1 MPSEFND
8 DLWGFKMIEGS
19 YPLVTIAIPT
29 YNRADSY
36 LRRALESAVN
46 QTYGNIEVIVSDNC
60 STDNTEE
67 AVQGFSA
74 PRLRYFKHAENIG
87 ANDNFNFCVEQA
99 KGDYFLLLHDDD
111 MIDNDFVEVCMKA
124 ANHRTDIGII
134 RTGTRTIDSN
144 GTVLKEKL
152 NQVLGLSTTD
162 FFLGWFRGET
172 ALYLCS
178 TLFSTQRLR
187 ETGGFNSKHQLF
199 QDCIAEVQLAAK
211 FGRVDVQ
218 DVKASFRRHPAARTF
233 ASKVSAWCEDS
244 LMLLEIMCD
253 LVPQDKVPL
262 VEREGTRYFARVNY
276 SFASSIKS
284 PIERYATYLMIY
296 KKFDRRYS
304 PFRFFVYEKN
314 VRRIRRLAR
323 TGRRVLARIRMCR
336 VERV

>member
-1 MPSEFND
+1 
-8 DLWGFKMIEGS
+8 MIQGA

-36 LRRALESAVN
+36 LGCALESATN
-46 QTYGNIEVIVSDNC
+46 QTYGNVEVIVSDNC
-60 STDNTEE
+60 STDSTEE
-67 AVQGFSA
+67 VVRGFSA
-74 PRLRYFKHAENIG
+74 PCLRYFKHAENIG
-87 ANDNFNFCVEQA
+87 ANGNFNFCVEQA
-99 KGDYFLLLHDDD
+99 KGDYFLLLPDDD
-111 MIDNDFVEVCMKA
+111 LIDEDFVELCMEA

-144 GTVLKEKL
+144 AAVLKEKL
-152 NQVLGLSTTD
+152 NPVVGLSTAD
-162 FFLGWFRGET
+162 FFLSWFRGET

-178 TLFSTQRLR
+178 TLLNTQRLK
-187 ETGGFNSKHQLF
+187 EIGGFHSKHQLF
-199 QDCIAEVQLAAK
+199 QDGIAEVQLAAR
-211 FGRVDVQ
+211 FGRVDVR
-218 DVKASFRRHPAARTF
+218 DVKASFRRHAATRTF
-233 ASKVSAWCEDS
+233 AHKVSAWCEDS

-253 LVPQDKVPL
+253 LVPQDKAPL

-276 SFASSIKS
+276 NFASSIKS

-314 VRRIRRLAR
+314 IRRIRHLAR
-323 TGRRVLARIRMCR
+323 RGRRVLARARMGS